1 MRAIVLSGGGAK
13 GAYQIGVW
21 KALKKLRIKYD
32 IVTGTSVGA
41 INGIFMVQNDFNK
54 CNKVWNKINMK
65 LLFEENIQDSNKK
78 RELIKN
84 YSKNFIKNNG
94 TKPEGLEKL
103 LEKNINKKRFF
114 NSKINYGLISYN
126 LTTKKP
132 VIITKKDLTNNNLL
146 DYLIASASCYPAFT
160 PREIN
165 NEKLIDGGYYDNLP
179 INLALKLGADEI
191 IAIDLEAPGIKR
203 NPKTKKE
210 IIYINP
216 NNNLSFFLKFDKQN
230 VQKDKMF
237 GYNDTLKVFKKL
249 EGKRFTFRKK
259 TIDKLIKKYEK
270 KYIDN
275 INKQLNT
282 KKIIKILDNITLIKK
297 LKTEER
303 KQNIFLTITEMLMQE
318 LELQEE
324 KIYSEK
330 TLKYTLIQ
338 KVLNHKKDNEVLN
351 IYKHIINKDEQNIK
365 KDVIKSP
372 LNTLKALYLYTLI
385 GVIK

>member
-1 MRAIVLSGGGAK
+1 MRAVVLSGGGAK

-114 NSKINYGLISYN
+114 NSKINYGLVSYN

-230 VQKDKMF
+230 IQKDKMF
-237 GYNDTLKVFKKL
+237 DYNDT
-249 EGKRFTFRKK
+249 
-259 TIDKLIKKYEK
+259 
-270 KYIDN
+270 
-275 INKQLNT
+275 
-282 KKIIKILDNITLIKK
+282 
-297 LKTEER
+297 
-303 KQNIFLTITEMLMQE
+303 
-318 LELQEE
+318 
-324 KIYSEK
+324 
-330 TLKYTLIQ
+330 
-338 KVLNHKKDNEVLN
+338 
-351 IYKHIINKDEQNIK
+351 
-365 KDVIKSP
+365 
-372 LNTLKALYLYTLI
+372 
-385 GVIK
+385 

>member
-1 MRAIVLSGGGAK
+1 MRAVVLSGGGAK

-114 NSKINYGLISYN
+114 NSKINYGLVSYN

-237 GYNDTLKVFKKL
+237 GYNDTLKIFKKL